1 MDVLLVE
8 PDESERTRL
17 SEVLAAEGHRVM
29 TCPGP
34 TRPDYTCVGDRLGR
48 CPLIEPAVAM
58 VLDLRLPGEALLTGT
73 TAAELL
79 TLYVSWGRPVVAIG
93 GASSDRD
100 LYGGQVVFVR
110 PCPDA
115 DELIGAVMRLPI
127 GRMDL

>member
-8 PDESERTRL
+8 PDKDERSRL
-17 SEVLAAEGHRVM
+17 SEALVAEGYGVL

-48 CPLIEPAVAM
+48 CPLIEPAEVV

-93 GASSDRD
+93 GAGSDRD
-100 LYGGQVVFVR
+100 LYGGQVEFVR
-110 PCPDA
+110 PNPDA
-115 DELIGAVMRLPI
+115 DELIGAVTRSPI
-127 GRMDL
+127 GRTDP